1 MVYDFF
7 SPLDEIKRIP
17 SQKAEKNIDECY
29 GYLSNDFAAI
39 ARIMRDYNPLELIK
53 LSLWDERK
61 VLKEKKKDQRKNAS
75 AALMPVILQ
84 SVLLSSYLTGYGG
97 KRNISIKDWNRLKE
111 VSDDVL
117 RRIIRIVENKTALF
131 MSEGEKSREEG
142 EKYRAVISSY
152 LIPEVVTEES
162 LKKDSTLLLSL
173 LEEKWQTL
181 SFTARDV
188 NTYAINIDNI
198 AHKSLNGIDDLC
210 MRVQTYSDE
219 FALARAKKGESLA
232 NKSEDEIYRIITKEN
247 GWGGRA
253 EGLARERDG
262 FDLYTL
268 DKLTSLES
276 DDFKPFT
283 AFAGSLDMI
292 SLLKLGYWPAM
303 RYPFVALEDKIY
315 TFVGKLIP
323 RFIAL
328 SSSLSRREAALKD
341 VSAIFFRTGIDT
353 YTYDGNSIDIS
364 VLPSY
369 YDSNIFSTPSR
380 MKDVEEKRREELSL
394 KASYGHKRLIVDP
407 DQDEDMIN
415 GPSLMISSVFMADVA
430 RNRNSKHE
438 LIKSLLGDLDFPEKT
453 SEYKVIDEEELV
465 GDVPVLPD
473 DDDDKISDEY
483 EYDNSDGDSDTLN
496 ESEVDVLPPEYEK
509 KVVDIKKEEEKYALT
524 DEIIAKEEKESEE
537 EEKYTL
543 DLDDDIFDDSEEE
556 ERLDDIG
563 EKEEDE
569 YYIEEENEEQKEEEK
584 TFDDDASKEDES
596 DGQLDFFD
604 LLDEEDEKDTSDES
618 SKDDDDEGDYSPEEE
633 TVLEQNPTL
642 PLFDDDTPDE
652 EEKEEK
658 PLDEEIEK
666 EDEEEFTQEE
676 EKAEELDAPS
686 FNLPSEETSLDNE
699 EKEEKPLDDEI
710 EKEDEEE
717 FTEEVEKAEELDAP
731 SFDLPSE
738 ETSLDNEEKEEESLD
753 EEIEKE
759 NEEEKAEELDVTSDE
774 GLDNEPQE
782 NIPPQEEVLD
792 DASFNLPSEEEPLDD
807 EIEKESEEE
816 NTQEE
821 LNATS
826 DEGRDNEPQE
836 SLPPQEETTLFDE
849 EESLDEE
856 ELDASSFNLPS
867 EETLVE
873 DEEKPLNEEIGEK
886 TAQDE
891 ELDNELQEEPTLF
904 DEEKSLDK
912 EETIHE
918 EHDEQSSENVVPE
931 EETINSIPSDIPDT
945 QDEPEDTLDN
955 DDSFTL
961 PSIDEGEDEVKSD
974 EGAKEEVAP
983 SPESEP
989 KNTQSSWLSAFMG
1002 LDETEDESEKEEE
1015 APIIEEDALDIPTP
1029 IEEEETKEEEATES
1043 SEGENVV
1050 EEDIPQPSSEETN
1063 PLEEEHQ
1070 ILTMEE
1076 LGDDDEE
1083 LPLISDDKDEDI
1095 PYSGIIREIYLSLS
1109 SSSVFAEFLKDAG
1122 VQTAEELEEV
1132 IHNSWEKSRNE
1143 GKDKLFNIAQY
1154 SMSVII
1160 SHNLV
1165 KDELRKSE
1173 LYNNAGGVMYAYGS
1187 DKWTAILLYIDDS
1200 FNLSDAYEKTLTK
1213 DSFSPSDW
1221 KRVTYIGEQ
1230 IRNKAMNNG

>member
-17 SQKAEKNIDECY
+17 SQKAGKNIEESY
-29 GYLSNDFAAI
+29 GYLSNDFSTI
-39 ARIMRDYNPLELIK
+39 ARIMREYNPLELIK

-75 AALMPVILQ
+75 ASLMPVVLQ
-84 SVLLSSYLTGYGG
+84 SVLLSSYLAGYGS
-97 KRNISIKDWNRLKE
+97 KRNISIKDWNRLKD
-111 VSDDVL
+111 VTDDIL

-131 MSEGEKSREEG
+131 MSEGEKSRDEG
-142 EKYRAVISSY
+142 EKYRSIISSY
-152 LIPEVVTEES
+152 LIPDIITKES
-162 LKKDSTLLLSL
+162 LKKDTVMLLSL
-173 LEEKWQTL
+173 LEEKWEAL
-181 SFTARDV
+181 SFTSRDV
-188 NTYAINIDNI
+188 NTYVINIDNI
-198 AHKSLNGIDDLC
+198 ADKSLNGIDDLC
-210 MRVQTYSDE
+210 MRVQAYSDE
-219 FALARAKKGESLA
+219 FALARAKKSEELG
-232 NKSEDEIYRIITKEN
+232 NKSEDEVYRIITKEN
-247 GWGGRA
+247 GWEGRA
-253 EGLARERDG
+253 EELAGERDG

-276 DDFKPFT
+276 EDFKPFT
-283 AFAGSLDMI
+283 ASAGALDMI
-292 SLLKLGYWPAM
+292 SLLKLGYWSAM

-315 TFVGKLIP
+315 TFVGKHIP

-328 SSSLSRREAALKD
+328 SASLSRREAALKD

-380 MKDVEEKRREELSL
+380 MKDVEEKKREELSF

-407 DQDEDMIN
+407 DQEEDMIN
-415 GPSLMISSVFMADVA
+415 GPALMISSVFMADAA

-453 SEYKVIDEEELV
+453 SEYNVIDEDELV

-483 EYDNSDGDSDTLN
+483 EYDNSDGDNDTLN
-496 ESEVDVLPPEYEK
+496 ESDADVLPPEYEK

-556 ERLDDIG
+556 ERLNDIG

-584 TFDDDASKEDES
+584 TFDDDAQKEDEG

-604 LLDEEDEKDTSDES
+604 LLDEEDEKDTSDEG
-618 SKDDDDEGDYSPEEE
+618 SKEDDESDYSPEEE
-633 TVLEQNPTL
+633 TVLEKSPAL
-642 PLFDDDTPDE
+642 PLFDDDIPDE
-652 EEKEEK
+652 EEEEEK
-658 PLDEEIEK
+658 LLDEEIEK

-676 EKAEELDAPS
+676 EKAEELDDS
-686 FNLPSEETSLDNE
+686 TFNLPFEEASPDNE
-699 EKEEKPLDDEI
+699 EKSLDEETA
-710 EKEDEEE
+710 KEDEEE
-717 FTEEVEKAEELDAP
+717 KAQEELDDAQ
-731 SFDLPSE
+731 
-738 ETSLDNEEKEEESLD
+738 D

-759 NEEEKAEELDVTSDE
+759 EEFD
-774 GLDNEPQE
+774 
-782 NIPPQEEVLD
+782 
-792 DASFNLPSEEEPLDD
+792 
-807 EIEKESEEE
+807 KE
-816 NTQEE
+816 
-821 LNATS
+821 
-826 DEGRDNEPQE
+826 E
-836 SLPPQEETTLFDE
+836 SLPSQEEPILFE
-849 EESLDEE
+849 
-856 ELDASSFNLPS
+856 
-867 EETLVE
+867 
-873 DEEKPLNEEIGEK
+873 EEKPL
-886 TAQDE
+886 DE
-891 ELDNELQEEPTLF
+891 E
-904 DEEKSLDK
+904 DE
-912 EETIHE
+912 TVHE
-918 EHDEQSSENVVPE
+918 ELDEQSSEKTVPE
-931 EETINSIPSDIPDT
+931 EETVDSILSDIPDA
-945 QDEPEDTLDN
+945 QEEPEDTIDN

-961 PSIDEGEDEVKSD
+961 PSIDDGEDEVKS
-974 EGAKEEVAP
+974 EENAGEEAAP
-983 SPESEP
+983 STENGP
-989 KNTQSSWLSAFMG
+989 KNAQSSWLSAFMG

-1015 APIIEEDALDIPTP
+1015 SPIIEEDALDIPAP
-1029 IEEEETKEEEATES
+1029 IEGEETEEEESTEI

-1050 EEDIPQPSSEETN
+1050 EEDIPQPSPEDTN
-1063 PLEEEHQ
+1063 PPEEEHQ

-1076 LGDDDEE
+1076 LGDDEE
-1083 LPLISDDKDEDI
+1083 LPLVSDDKDEDI
-1095 PYSGIIREIYLSLS
+1095 PYSGIIREIYQRLS
-1109 SSSVFAEFLKDAG
+1109 SASVFADFLKDAG

-1165 KDELRKSE
+1165 KDVLRKSE

-1200 FNLSDAYEKTLTK
+1200 FSLSDAYEKTLTK
-1213 DSFSPSDW
+1213 ESFSPSDW

-1230 IRNKAMNNG
+1230 IKNKAMNNG